1 MAKLI
6 LMFKDQVMQEFPF
19 FRESMTIGRNPEN
32 NIQIDNLAVSG
43 HHAKIDKV
51 GSRFI
56 LTDLQSTNSTFVND
70 KKIVSHSLKDRD
82 KIQIGKHVILFL
94 SSETDRAEQ
103 SGIGETMILN
113 TAQQRELLA
122 KQEAAAGQDIKKI
135 GVLSFLGRTEIGEVK
150 LIKKLSRIGK
160 ADNCEVKLSGLF
172 MGATAAAISKRPS
185 GYTITFTGGM
195 TKLKVNGQV
204 IKDSVQLN
212 DYDTIELGSYK
223 LQFYQK
229 EAESI

>member
-19 FRESMTIGRNPEN
+19 LKESMTIGRNPEN
-32 NIQIDNLAVSG
+32 DIQIDNLAVSG
-43 HHAKIDKV
+43 HHAKIDKT
-51 GSRFI
+51 GSKYI

-70 KKIVSHSLKDRD
+70 KKIVSHSLEDKD
-82 KIQIGKHVILFL
+82 KIQVGKHVLIFL
-94 SSETDRAEQ
+94 LSEIDRAEKD
-103 SGIGETMILN
+103 GIGETMILD
-113 TAQQRELLA
+113 TAQQRELLG
-122 KQEAAAGQDIKKI
+122 KQEIGAGRDSKKF
-135 GVLSFLGRTEIGEVK
+135 GVLSFLGSSEIGEVK
-150 LIKKLSRIGK
+150 LIKKLTRIGK
-160 ADNCEVKLSGLF
+160 ADNCEVKLSGMF

-223 LQFYQK
+223 MQFYEK
-229 EAESI
+229 EEESI

>member
-6 LMFKDQVMQEFPF
+6 LKFKDQVMQEFPF
-19 FRESMTIGRNPEN
+19 FKESMTIGRNPEN
-32 NIQIDNLAVSG
+32 DIQIDNLAVSG
-43 HHAKIDKV
+43 HHAKIDKT
-51 GSRFI
+51 GSKFI

-82 KIQIGKHVILFL
+82 KIQVGKHVLLFL
-94 SSETDRAEQ
+94 FSETDRAEND
-103 SGIGETMILN
+103 GIGETMILD
-113 TAQQRELLA
+113 TAQQRELLG
-122 KQEAAAGQDIKKI
+122 KQEIGAGRDSKKF
-135 GVLSFLGRTEIGEVK
+135 GVLSFLGSSAIGEVK
-150 LIKKLSRIGK
+150 LIKKLTRIGK
-160 ADNCEVKLSGLF
+160 ADNCEVKLSGMF

-204 IKDSVQLN
+204 IKGSVQLN

-223 LQFYQK
+223 LQFYEK
-229 EAESI
+229 EEDAL

>member
-1 MAKLI
+1 L
-6 LMFKDQVMQEFPF
+6 
-19 FRESMTIGRNPEN
+19 
-32 NIQIDNLAVSG
+32 
-43 HHAKIDKV
+43 
-51 GSRFI
+51 GS
-56 LTDLQSTNSTFVND
+56 S
-70 KKIVSHSLKDRD
+70 
-82 KIQIGKHVILFL
+82 
-94 SSETDRAEQ
+94 
-103 SGIGETMILN
+103 
-113 TAQQRELLA
+113 
-122 KQEAAAGQDIKKI
+122 
-135 GVLSFLGRTEIGEVK
+135 EIGEVK

-172 MGATAAAISKRPS
+172 MGDTAAAISKRPS

-229 EAESI
+229 DAESI

>member
-6 LMFKDQVMQEFPF
+6 LMFKDKVMQEFPF

-51 GSRFI
+51 GDRFI

-82 KIQIGKHVILFL
+82 KIQIGKHVLLFL

-103 SGIGETMILN
+103 SGIGETMILD
-113 TAQQRELLA
+113 TAQQRELLG
-122 KQEAAAGQDIKKI
+122 KQKIGAGQDIKKI
-135 GVLSFLGRTEIGEVK
+135 GVLSFLGNSEIGEVK
-150 LIKKLSRIGK
+150 LIKKLTRIGK
-160 ADNCEVKLSGLF
+160 ADKCEVKLSGLF
-172 MGATAAAISKRPS
+172 MGATVAAISKRPS

-204 IKDSVQLN
+204 IKDSVQLK
-212 DYDTIELGSYK
+212 DYDTIELGFYT
-223 LQFYQK
+223 LQFYEK
-229 EAESI
+229 EAESL

>member
-6 LMFKDQVMQEFPF
+6 LMFKDKVMQEFPF
-19 FRESMTIGRNPEN
+19 FRESMTIGRKPEN

-51 GSRFI
+51 GDRFI

-82 KIQIGKHVILFL
+82 KIQIGKHVLLFL

-103 SGIGETMILN
+103 SGIGETMILD
-113 TAQQRELLA
+113 TAQQRELLG
-122 KQEAAAGQDIKKI
+122 KQKIGAGQDIKKI
-135 GVLSFLGRTEIGEVK
+135 GVLSFLGNSEIGEVK
-150 LIKKLSRIGK
+150 LIKKLTRIGK
-160 ADNCEVKLSGLF
+160 ADKCEVKLSGLF
-172 MGATAAAISKRPS
+172 MGATVAAISKRPS

-204 IKDSVQLN
+204 IKDSVQLK
-212 DYDTIELGSYK
+212 DYDTIELGFYT
-223 LQFYQK
+223 LQFYEK
-229 EAESI
+229 EAESL

>member
-19 FRESMTIGRNPEN
+19 FKESMTIGRKPEN
-32 NIQIDNLAVSG
+32 DIQIDNLAVSG
-43 HHAKIDKV
+43 HHAKIDKA
-51 GSRFI
+51 GSKYI

-70 KKIVSHSLKDRD
+70 KKIVSHSLEDRD
-82 KIQIGKHVILFL
+82 KIQIGKHALLFL
-94 SSETDRAEQ
+94 FSEPDRGEKD
-103 SGIGETMILN
+103 GIGETMILD
-113 TAQQRELLA
+113 TAQQRELLG
-122 KQEAAAGQDIKKI
+122 KQEIGAGRESKTF
-135 GVLSFLGRTEIGEVK
+135 GVLSFLGSPEIGEVK
-150 LIKKLSRIGK
+150 LIKKLTRIGK
-160 ADNCEVKLSGLF
+160 ADNCEVKLSGMF

-212 DYDTIELGSYK
+212 DYDTIELGSK
-223 LQFYQK
+223 KMQFYEK
-229 EAESI
+229 EEESL

>member
-1 MAKLI
+1 
-6 LMFKDQVMQEFPF
+6 
-19 FRESMTIGRNPEN
+19 
-32 NIQIDNLAVSG
+32 
-43 HHAKIDKV
+43 
-51 GSRFI
+51 
-56 LTDLQSTNSTFVND
+56 
-70 KKIVSHSLKDRD
+70 
-82 KIQIGKHVILFL
+82 
-94 SSETDRAEQ
+94 
-103 SGIGETMILN
+103 MILD

-135 GVLSFLGRTEIGEVK
+135 GVLSFLGSTEIGEVK

>member
-6 LMFKDQVMQEFPF
+6 LMIKDKVMQEFPF
-19 FRESMTIGRNPEN
+19 FRESMTIGRKPEN

-51 GSRFI
+51 GDRFI

-82 KIQIGKHVILFL
+82 KIQIGKHVLLFL

-103 SGIGETMILN
+103 SGIGETMILD
-113 TAQQRELLA
+113 TAQQRELLG
-122 KQEAAAGQDIKKI
+122 KQKIGAGQDIKKI
-135 GVLSFLGRTEIGEVK
+135 GVLSFLGNSEIGEVK
-150 LIKKLSRIGK
+150 LIKKLTRIGK
-160 ADNCEVKLSGLF
+160 ADKCEVKLSGLF
-172 MGATAAAISKRPS
+172 MGATVAAISKRPS

-204 IKDSVQLN
+204 IKDSVQLK
-212 DYDTIELGSYK
+212 DYDTIELGFYT
-223 LQFYQK
+223 LQFYEK
-229 EAESI
+229 EAESL

>member
-19 FRESMTIGRNPEN
+19 LKESMTIGRNPEN
-32 NIQIDNLAVSG
+32 DIQIDNLAVSG
-43 HHAKIDKV
+43 HHAKIDKT
-51 GSRFI
+51 GSKYI

-70 KKIVSHSLKDRD
+70 KKIVSHSLEDRD
-82 KIQIGKHVILFL
+82 KIQVGKHVLIFL
-94 SSETDRAEQ
+94 LSEIDRAEKD
-103 SGIGETMILN
+103 GIGETMILD
-113 TAQQRELLA
+113 TAQQRELLG
-122 KQEAAAGQDIKKI
+122 KQEIGAGRDSKKF
-135 GVLSFLGRTEIGEVK
+135 GVLSFLGSSEIGEVK
-150 LIKKLSRIGK
+150 LIKKLTRIGK
-160 ADNCEVKLSGLF
+160 ADNCEVKLSGMF

-223 LQFYQK
+223 MQFYEK
-229 EAESI
+229 EEESI

>member
-19 FRESMTIGRNPEN
+19 SKESMTIGRNPEN
-32 NIQIDNLAVSG
+32 NIQVDNLAVSG
-43 HHAKIDKV
+43 YHAKIDKV
-51 GSRFI
+51 GSKFI

-70 KKIVSHSLKDRD
+70 KKIVSCSLKDRD
-82 KIQIGKHVILFL
+82 KIQIGKHVIFFL
-94 SSETDRAEQ
+94 SSEKDRAEQ
-103 SGIGETMILN
+103 SDIDETMLLD
-113 TAQQRELLA
+113 TVQQRELLA
-122 KQEAAAGQDIKKI
+122 KQGTVAGQSLKKI
-135 GVLSFLGRTEIGEVK
+135 GVLSFLGSSEIGEVK
-150 LIKKLSRIGK
+150 LVKRLSRIGK
-160 ADNCEVKLSGLF
+160 ADNCEIKLSGLF
-172 MGATAAAISKRPS
+172 MGNTAAAISKRPS

-204 IKDSVQLN
+204 IKESVQLD

-229 EAESI
+229 EVESI

>member
-19 FRESMTIGRNPEN
+19 LRESMTIGRNPEN

-43 HHAKIDKV
+43 IHAKIDKT

-82 KIQIGKHVILFL
+82 KIQIGKHVLLFL

-103 SGIGETMILN
+103 SGMGKTMVPD
-113 TAQQRELLA
+113 TAKQRELLD
-122 KQEAAAGQDIKKI
+122 KQETAAGRDIRKI
-135 GVLSFLGRTEIGEVK
+135 GVLSFLGKSEIGEVK
-150 LIKKLSRIGK
+150 LTKKLTRIGK
-160 ADNCEVKLSGLF
+160 AGNCEIKLSGLF
-172 MGATAAAISKRPS
+172 MGATAATISKRPS

-204 IKDSVQLN
+204 IKGSVQLN
-212 DYDTIELGSYK
+212 DYDTIELGPYK
-223 LQFYQK
+223 LQFYEK